1 MVVTEKDVKL
11 IDAPENVSSREDVVT
26 EWFHEALRQVMLF
39 PALRLFV
46 PLKVEGID
54 NLQGAGPYIFAA
66 NHASH
71 LDAPVVL
78 ASLPLHLRLRL
89 RVAAAADYF
98 FTNWRKGMLVRSLIN
113 AFPFERKGPACGNSL
128 AYTAQLLKEGKS
140 VLLFPEGTRSKDGQ
154 MQLFRTGVG
163 RLALAG
169 TAPVVPIWIEGTHQ
183 ALPKGATLPRRRTV
197 TLRFGKPLH
206 FTPGDDVFEVV
217 AEIERQVRR
226 LSRTAKN
233 V

>member
-11 IDAPENVSSREDVVT
+11 IDVPENDSSHEDVVT
-26 EWFHEALRQVMLF
+26 IWVHEVIRQITLF
-39 PALRLFV
+39 PALRLFA

-54 NLQGAGPYIFAA
+54 NLQGIGPYIFAA

-78 ASLPLHLRLRL
+78 AALPLRLRLRL

-98 FTNWRKGMLVRSLIN
+98 FTNRWKGMLVRSLIN
-113 AFPFERKGPACGNSL
+113 AFPFERKGPACGESL
-128 AYTAQLLKEGKS
+128 AYTAQLLKEGKCI
-140 VLLFPEGTRSKDGQ
+140 LLFPEGTRSKDGQ
-154 MQLFRTGVG
+154 MQLFRTGVA
-163 RLALAG
+163 RLAVAG
-169 TAPVVPIWIEGTHQ
+169 RAPVVPIGIEGTHQ

-206 FTPGDDVFEVV
+206 FTPDDDVFEVV

-226 LSRTAKN
+226 LSGNAKK